1 MELKEAFNIIFDENK
16 KNEAINY
23 IKKNKEESTKNLI
36 KILKNELNK
45 IENSQNLNIIKIN
58 KILKLLGMLEAKET
72 FLLFQ
77 KIIEYN
83 IPGIELDQQIFKI
96 IPDENSLELLK
107 DYAMNQNRYENGRIL
122 SYLLVCIF
130 YQTKNQREDI
140 IKFLKNLISTFK
152 IEEFNTVNNLTL
164 LFNIIECTLYCEFNI
179 LFKDLENILIKSIIL
194 SKDGKNDSWFE
205 NYFKYLYQINPLI
218 KCKITEI
225 KKYIF
230 TLKKCIDD
238 KIFKFDNFKDIGKY
252 FFEKILEDTKTESNI
267 AKIAIKLLRQ
277 KEFNERL
284 QPTKDEEY
292 YEEICFYL
300 SMRKIPKEV
309 YEQANKLYNEI
320 FKNKYFILKE
330 NIEKI
335 IKYTKEERKELDN
348 KRKEIIK
355 DSKKNSLRSESIL
368 KNIEDEKKKL
378 VYNYFYEKELNAVY
392 KEISQ
397 KEYSGLLPYYLKK
410 IKEFLNKFCT
420 NIDNFELVD
429 KKIKEI
435 SVQFSFSDYK
445 VEDYFLRYSNGL
457 EGISLLIG
465 DTPTT
470 TLYKLFYKIKFI
482 PFFKKIR
489 EKYYKFNEDSTV
501 QKIQMEIEN
510 HPLYHETLIKK
521 IDDNIEDYHLILES
535 YLDEI
540 VSSIEEVL
548 SKSVCLKKRR
558 QIIEYCLDLAKLKN
572 NELLINLLPVQIE
585 GLFID
590 LLESSEIYEY
600 INDIGLYRTI
610 LNLELVKK
618 IDFGIQKDINI
629 YLETEA
635 YFKYYF
641 NSVIR
646 NTIAHGNYK
655 LLIENRINILN
666 ENYNYKE
673 SNNNVIERIFVLE
686 LLLDLNYLINS
697 IYEINEIDTVVKYIE
712 CYSDKAFNFS
722 KIENK
727 KLFYDL
733 LFEDLI
739 GIRERLKLN
748 EYKPKLFVI
757 YEPLQIIYWI
767 FNPYYEKYLD
777 KNIVKFLRTTICSLD
792 FWEYVNKKINEE
804 IEWNKKLK
812 KEMLKKII
820 KKMFY
825 LAKNY
830 QEVADKENII
840 KLLGEISKN
849 LD

>member
-1 MELKEAFNIIFDENK
+1 M
-16 KNEAINY
+16 
-23 IKKNKEESTKNLI
+23 
-36 KILKNELNK
+36 
-45 IENSQNLNIIKIN
+45 
-58 KILKLLGMLEAKET
+58 
-72 FLLFQ
+72 
-77 KIIEYN
+77 
-83 IPGIELDQQIFKI
+83 
-96 IPDENSLELLK
+96 
-107 DYAMNQNRYENGRIL
+107 
-122 SYLLVCIF
+122 
-130 YQTKNQREDI
+130 
-140 IKFLKNLISTFK
+140 
-152 IEEFNTVNNLTL
+152 
-164 LFNIIECTLYCEFNI
+164 
-179 LFKDLENILIKSIIL
+179 
-194 SKDGKNDSWFE
+194 
-205 NYFKYLYQINPLI
+205 
-218 KCKITEI
+218 
-225 KKYIF
+225 
-230 TLKKCIDD
+230 
-238 KIFKFDNFKDIGKY
+238 
-252 FFEKILEDTKTESNI
+252 
-267 AKIAIKLLRQ
+267 
-277 KEFNERL
+277 
-284 QPTKDEEY
+284 
-292 YEEICFYL
+292 
-300 SMRKIPKEV
+300 
-309 YEQANKLYNEI
+309 
-320 FKNKYFILKE
+320 
-330 NIEKI
+330 
-335 IKYTKEERKELDN
+335 
-348 KRKEIIK
+348 
-355 DSKKNSLRSESIL
+355 RSESIL

-410 IKEFLNKFCT
+410 IKEFLNKFCA

-435 SVQFSFSDYK
+435 SVHFSFSDYK

-489 EKYYKFNEDSTV
+489 EKYYKFNEDITV

-712 CYSDKAFNFS
+712 CYSDKAFNLS

-757 YEPLQIIYWI
+757 YEPIQIMYWI

-777 KNIVKFLRTTICSLD
+777 KKIVKFLRTTICSLD
-792 FWEYVNKKINEE
+792 FWEYVIKKINEE

-820 KKMFY
+820 KKIFY
-825 LAKNY
+825 LVKNY
-830 QEVADKENII
+830 QEVTDKENII
-840 KLLGEISKN
+840 ELLGKINKK

>member
-1 MELKEAFNIIFDENK
+1 MEFKEAFNIIFDENK
-16 KNEAINY
+16 QNEAIDY
-23 IKKNKEESTKNLI
+23 IKNNREESIKNLV
-36 KILKNELNK
+36 KNLKKEFNKKENNEC
-45 IENSQNLNIIKIN
+45 IDIIKIN
-58 KILKLLGMLEAKET
+58 KILKLFGILEAKEA
-72 FLLFQ
+72 FLFFQ
-77 KIIEYN
+77 KIIEYD
-83 IPGIELDQQIFKI
+83 IPGIELNQQSYKI
-96 IPDENSLELLK
+96 IPDESSLKLLI
-107 DYAMNQNRYENGRIL
+107 DYAMDQNRNENGRRL
-122 SYLLVCIF
+122 SYLLVYIF
-130 YQTKNQREDI
+130 YQEKNKRQDI
-140 IKFLKNLISTFK
+140 IKFLKNLISTFRA
-152 IEEFNTVNNLTL
+152 EDFNQGNNLTL
-164 LFNIIECTLYCEFNI
+164 LFYVTECILYHEYNT
-179 LFKDLENILIKSIIL
+179 LFKDLEKIFIKLIII
-194 SKDGKNDSWFE
+194 SKYGKIDSWFE
-205 NYFKYLYQINPLI
+205 KYFKYLYQINPFI
-218 KCKITEI
+218 KYKITEI
-225 KKYIF
+225 RKYIF

-238 KIFKFDNFKDIGKY
+238 EIFKFDNFKDIGRY
-252 FFEKILEDTKTESNI
+252 FFKKISKDTKTESNI
-267 AKIAIKLLRQ
+267 IKIAIKLLRQ
-277 KEFNERL
+277 EEFNKRL

-300 SMRKIPKEV
+300 DMKKIPKKV
-309 YEQANKLYNEI
+309 CEQTNKLYDEI
-320 FKNKYFILKE
+320 FKNKYSVLKE

-335 IKYTKEERKELDN
+335 ISYTKEERKKLDN
-348 KRKEIIK
+348 KIKEIIK
-355 DSKKNSLRSESIL
+355 DSKKNSSRSESIL
-368 KNIEDEKKKL
+368 KDIEDEKNKL
-378 VYNYFYEKELNAVY
+378 IYNYFYEKELNVVY

-397 KEYSGLLPYYLKK
+397 EEYSGLLPYYLKK
-410 IKEFLNKFCT
+410 IKEFLNKFCGD
-420 NIDNFELVD
+420 IDNFELVD

-435 SVQFSFSDYK
+435 SIQFSFSDYK
-445 VEDYFLRYSNGL
+445 VEDYFLSYSNGL

-465 DTPTT
+465 NTPTT

-489 EKYYKFNEDSTV
+489 EKYYKSNKNSPIE
-501 QKIQMEIEN
+501 KIQMEIEN
-510 HPLYHETLIKK
+510 HPLYHETLINK
-521 IDDNIEDYHLILES
+521 NIEDYHLTLED

-540 VSSIEEVL
+540 VSSIKEVL

-558 QIIEYCLDLAKLKN
+558 EIIEYCLDLAKLKKD
-572 NELLINLLPVQIE
+572 ELLINLLPIQIE

-618 IDFGIQKDINI
+618 IDFGVQKDINI
-629 YLETEA
+629 YLETEG

-641 NSVIR
+641 NSIIR

-666 ENYNYKE
+666 ENGNYKE
-673 SNNNVIERIFVLE
+673 NNSNIVERIFVLE

-697 IYEINEIDTVVKYIE
+697 IYEVNEIDTAVKYIE
-712 CYSDKAFNFS
+712 YYSDKTFDFS
-722 KIENK
+722 KSKDKN
-727 KLFYDL
+727 LFYEL
-733 LFEDLI
+733 LFKDLI
-739 GIRERLKLN
+739 GIRERLKLS

-792 FWEYVNKKINEE
+792 FWEYINKKINEE

-825 LAKNY
+825 LLKNY
-830 QEVADKENII
+830 QEIADKENII
-840 KLLGEISKN
+840 KVLGEISKN